1 MKRILAIIFML
12 CVVGLS
18 VYAAPKTMYVS
29 VKEAQLKNG
38 TGFFAKETG
47 TVKYADKVSVLDE
60 DGKWVKIS
68 VYSKP
73 SVSGWILKSS
83 LTKKK
88 LIANKSK
95 TSASTKELAL
105 AGKGLTEGSGNEFK
119 TSGAKNYSGVDY
131 VEKNKTT
138 KPQLHSFI
146 VDGKLKDGE

>member
-1 MKRILAIIFML
+1 MKKIFTVIFILCAVAI
-12 CVVGLS
+12 S
-18 VYAAPKTMYVS
+18 AHAKPRTMYVS
-29 VKEAQLKNG
+29 VKEAQLKSG
-38 TGFFAKETG
+38 TGFFAKKTG
-47 TVKYADKVSVLDE
+47 SVKYADKVSVLE
-60 DGKWVKIS
+60 EEGKWAKIS
-68 VYSKP
+68 LVSKP

-83 LTKKK
+83 LTRKK
-88 LIANKSK
+88 LIAGTAK

-138 KPQLHSFI
+138 KKELHSFI